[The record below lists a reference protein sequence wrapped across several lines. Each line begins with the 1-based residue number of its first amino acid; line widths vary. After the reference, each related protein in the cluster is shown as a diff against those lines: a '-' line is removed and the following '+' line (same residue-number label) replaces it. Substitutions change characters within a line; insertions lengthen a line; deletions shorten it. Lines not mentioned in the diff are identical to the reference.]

1 MMFYYYHSQQAVT
14 FIGFT
19 IPSHVSLNAQRSRP
33 VRIKNHILEFEE
45 LPALL
50 PEIEDLIDNRI
61 PGSHSKSD
69 WEVIF
74 ESWIITNGRECKP
87 NRCQESARIDNKLNF
102 NFCCRLLTK
111 TSYLGLRQIGR
122 IYVA

>member
-61 PGSHSKSD
+61 TGSHSKSD

-74 ESWIITNGRECKP
+74 ES
-87 NRCQESARIDNKLNF
+87 
-102 NFCCRLLTK
+102 
-111 TSYLGLRQIGR
+111 
-122 IYVA
+122 